1 MKGKET
7 SRKHGSLAM
16 GAEGR
21 ESSRVGDDPAHRP
34 AGAGIRLWDETTGE
48 KRVIVLRRLE
58 EEEAL
63 GVAATSCNPW
73 AARVRVLTLGPEF
86 VRLVPPV
93 GLFYIGIMGRF
104 QKLALASHQP
114 ARATQEVLSSAPPSA
129 VLEHQASSEMNC
141 IQESSLSGS
150 SSASASAPPEV
161 DPTGTSGGDGVS
173 YCSWLPPPPLASSCW
188 QAPSSSAMLHCPCSS
203 STSVQI
209 AFFLKT
215 RHNA

>member
-34 AGAGIRLWDETTGE
+34 AGAGGAARSHRYAPETYPHLAISSSTWEAWASSPIAAAAAHPPNAPLLMNIRGIRLWDETTGE

-63 GVAATSCNPW
+63 GMAATSCNPW

-104 QKLALASHQP
+104 Q
-114 ARATQEVLSSAPPSA
+114 
-129 VLEHQASSEMNC
+129 
-141 IQESSLSGS
+141 
-150 SSASASAPPEV
+150 
-161 DPTGTSGGDGVS
+161 
-173 YCSWLPPPPLASSCW
+173 
-188 QAPSSSAMLHCPCSS
+188 
-203 STSVQI
+203 VQQCG
-209 AFFLKT
+209 
-215 RHNA
+215 